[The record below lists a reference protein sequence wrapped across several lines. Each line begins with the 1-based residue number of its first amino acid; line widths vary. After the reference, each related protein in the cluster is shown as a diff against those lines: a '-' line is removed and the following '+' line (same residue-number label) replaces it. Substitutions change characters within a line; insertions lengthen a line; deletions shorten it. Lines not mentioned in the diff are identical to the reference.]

1 MFETFKLGPEH
12 GVMVVDMRVD
22 RIAAGSKSRTYCD
35 AFGRLALESVG
46 QCLLSFITSTGGCLA
61 PHIITTWES
70 VYS

>member
-1 MFETFKLGPEH
+1 MFKTFNLGSEYRM
-12 GVMVVDMRVD
+12 MVADMRVD

-46 QCLLSFITSTGGCLA
+46 QCLLSFITSTDGCLA
-61 PHIITTWES
+61 PHIVTTWES